1 MNKGKEI
8 LKQQNTETN
17 IDRLLA
23 QRRLYSKAKTF
34 KWSFVLITII
44 LPIIISFLDNFRVI
58 EIKEWQNIYI
68 IYIVIAFIIGII
80 FDNCIDNYKNIAA
93 AIQEEFD
100 ISIFSIPRREYF
112 NTKDINF
119 NLIRQYSR
127 KSRNKPEIVKS
138 VKDWYSTNIQKVKTN
153 IAILLCQRA
162 NVLYDERVRI
172 RYKNCLIYLIF
183 FIFIILLLI
192 FLKNEFLVEMFLYK
206 VVIPLLPIGLFLYDE
221 RKEVNASISNLKNLK
236 GKIENLLNKISID
249 EIISEQNLREVQDM
263 IYYNRKLSILI
274 PDFIYGSLR
283 KKTEDEMHYDI
294 AKTIKELKKRA
305 KKI

>member
-1 MNKGKEI
+1 M
-8 LKQQNTETN
+8 
-17 IDRLLA
+17 
-23 QRRLYSKAKTF
+23 
-34 KWSFVLITII
+34 
-44 LPIIISFLDNFRVI
+44 
-58 EIKEWQNIYI
+58 
-68 IYIVIAFIIGII
+68 
-80 FDNCIDNYKNIAA
+80 
-93 AIQEEFD
+93 
-100 ISIFSIPRREYF
+100 
-112 NTKDINF
+112 
-119 NLIRQYSR
+119 
-127 KSRNKPEIVKS
+127 
-138 VKDWYSTNIQKVKTN
+138 
-153 IAILLCQRA
+153 
-162 NVLYDERVRI
+162 
-172 RYKNCLIYLIF
+172 IF